1 MLICLLLLSLAHAE
15 PPKEAAFKYLSPDEA
30 IAKMKSPEG
39 FVVNAFAAEPDCQ
52 QPFAFTFDE
61 RGRIWLCENLNYE
74 TRRSD
79 LYDLGPQGRIVILT
93 DTDGDGE
100 INQDEFIR
108 IMQAVNLC

>member
-1 MLICLLLLSLAHAE
+1 MSTRLIPQALPICLLLLSLAHAE

-61 RGRIWLCENLNYE
+61 RGRIWLC
-74 TRRSD
+74 
-79 LYDLGPQGRIVILT
+79 
-93 DTDGDGE
+93 
-100 INQDEFIR
+100 
-108 IMQAVNLC
+108 